1 MTTEVTVA
9 KMCKLEV
16 GQPIQLPQTFLD
28 ALKPEEGNYAVMI
41 LATRT
46 QYKNNKNNP
55 HYK

>member
-28 ALKPEEGNYAVMI
+28 ALKPEEGNYAGCVE
-41 LATRT
+41 A
-46 QYKNNKNNP
+46 
-55 HYK
+55 